1 MFVLISIYLL
11 LHIGSELH
19 YAVLFSVLKVLFE
32 RRRVLLEKLK
42 GERRPEVSVAAQ
54 PKALLWCSTS
64 ADFAIDFS
72 LESRAAMKQ
81 LECYRVMQCP

>member
-1 MFVLISIYLL
+1 M
-11 LHIGSELH
+11 H

-54 PKALLWCSTS
+54 PKALLGCSTS

-72 LESRAAMKQ
+72 LESSYEEKIGM
-81 LECYRVMQCP
+81 L

>member
-54 PKALLWCSTS
+54 PKALLGCSTS
-64 ADFAIDFS
+64 ADIATDFS
-72 LESRAAMKQ
+72 LESSYEAIGM
-81 LECYRVMQCP
+81 L